1 MTQLISWQLILVIW
15 LGMAA
20 TVVTYELIFERQSYL
35 EESYPTLVLYAVFTL
50 ITAPLL
56 CPYLVFWICKD
67 WACGRP
73 PTVRQKRK
81 RPVQS
86 ETTRC
91 GTPYLRN
98 GGTLICQTGDMIK
111 IITRESTE
119 TMTVAEYEA
128 RKAEQEK
135 LGRTKAMR

>member
-1 MTQLISWQLILVIW
+1 MTQLISWQWILVIW

-20 TVVTYELIFERQSYL
+20 MALTYDFIFERPNYT
-35 EESYPTLVLYAVFTL
+35 EESIPTVVMYVAF
-50 ITAPLL
+50 IIAIAPLL

-73 PTVRQKRK
+73 PTVRQKRE

-86 ETTRC
+86 KTTRC

-111 IITRESTE
+111 IVTRDGTE
-119 TMTVAEYEA
+119 AMTVAEYEA
-128 RKAEQEK
+128 RKEK
-135 LGRTKAMR
+135 HSEKEIPK

>member
-1 MTQLISWQLILVIW
+1 MTLFISWQWILVIW
-15 LGMAA
+15 LGMVA
-20 TVVTYELIFERQSYL
+20 TVVTHQLIFERQSYL
-35 EESYPTLVLYAVFTL
+35 EESYPTLALYAVFTL

-73 PTVRQKRK
+73 PKVRQKRE

-91 GTPYLRN
+91 GWAVVQS
-98 GGTLICQTGDMIK
+98 GGTLIAQTGDMIK

-128 RKAEQEK
+128 RKAERE
-135 LGRTKAMR
+135 ASV

>member
-1 MTQLISWQLILVIW
+1 MTQLISWQWILVIW

-20 TVVTYELIFERQSYL
+20 TVVTHELIFERQSYR
-35 EESYPTLVLYAVFTL
+35 EESYPTLVVYAVFAL
-50 ITAPLL
+50 IAAPLL
-56 CPYLVFWICKD
+56 CPYLVFWICKE

-73 PTVRQKRK
+73 PKVRQKIE

-86 ETTRC
+86 EPIRC

-98 GGTLICQTGDMIK
+98 GGTLICQTDDMIE
-111 IITRESTE
+111 IVTREGTE

-128 RKAEQEK
+128 RKARA
-135 LGRTKAMR
+135 GARDRG